1 MTAVDLK
8 QILIKNFRSLRGTVA
23 VPLDASVVLLH
34 GSNGMGKTS
43 VLSAIELTLS
53 GQIAH
58 LQRID
63 KEYAKQL
70 LNRDAEQGSISLFTR
85 SDDRWAGKPAI
96 TINLTRE
103 GATRSSLLDPEDAK
117 FFSERCYLP
126 QATLGRLL
134 GTISRRKHGEHF
146 AAHKVRK
153 GPAWT

>member
-1 MTAVDLK
+1 MTAVNLK

-43 VLSAIELTLS
+43 VLSAIELALS

-70 LNRDAEQGSISLFTR
+70 LNRDAE
-85 SDDRWAGKPAI
+85 
-96 TINLTRE
+96 
-103 GATRSSLLDPEDAK
+103 
-117 FFSERCYLP
+117 
-126 QATLGRLL
+126 
-134 GTISRRKHGEHF
+134 
-146 AAHKVRK
+146 
-153 GPAWT
+153 